1 MTTTADGAPGPAPAV
16 HPAVAAASVP
26 RWTSG
31 LDVAVAAGLAVWGL
45 LEVLLSPELA
55 ATPATLF
62 VLVATLPLALRRRF
76 PGSVTVVVSVALVVH
91 AATAEAAATFTPF
104 PSLLLAAFTVAVHVA
119 PLPAAVGLGLV
130 PVIAMGAAGQ
140 LGYFGVEATQPRSV
154 ILLFFFVAGA
164 WTGGRVVHHRALAA
178 LRAEQSSADAAGR
191 AVAAERARIARELH
205 DVVAH
210 AVSVVVLQTGAAEL
224 FVGRDPDRAR
234 DHIGMARRTA
244 TEAMAEMRHLLDVL
258 REGEAVY
265 VPQPGIERLPDLV
278 DEARGAGLDV
288 ALDVAVDQP
297 VPDGPSLAVY
307 RIVQESLTNVL
318 RHAPGARTAVAVARR
333 GDTVTVTVR
342 DSGRRAG
349 AAGPELAP
357 EGLRGGGHGLPG
369 MRERVRVYGGS
380 LAVGPEPDGGW
391 SVRAVLPVTAP

>member
-1 MTTTADGAPGPAPAV
+1 MTTTAEAAR

-31 LDVAVAAGLAVWGL
+31 LDLAVAVGLAVWGL
-45 LEVLLSPELA
+45 VEVVLSPDLGLVPGA
-55 ATPATLF
+55 LF

-76 PGSVTVVVSVALVVH
+76 PGSVTAVVAAALVVH

-104 PSLLLAAFTVAVHVA
+104 PSLLLAAFTVAVHVRS
-119 PLPAAVGLGLV
+119 LPAAVGLGLL
-130 PVIAMGAAGQ
+130 PVAAMGMAGQ
-140 LGYFGVEATQPRSV
+140 LGYFGVEAARPRALV
-154 ILLFFFVAGA
+154 LLVFFVAGA

-178 LRAEQSSADAAGR
+178 LRAEEGSAAAADR
-191 AVAAERARIARELH
+191 AVAQERARIARELH

-210 AVSVVVLQTGAAEL
+210 AVSVVVLQTGAAEQ

-234 DHIGMARRTA
+234 GHVGMARRTA

-265 VPQPGIERLPDLV
+265 LPQPGIERLPDLV

-288 ALDVAVDQP
+288 TLAVDVPVP

-318 RHAPGARTAVAVARR
+318 RHAPGARTTVAVGSTGREL
-333 GDTVTVTVR
+333 TVEVR
-342 DSGRRAG
+342 DHGRRADPEDG
-349 AAGPELAP
+349 HPAPAGLSS
-357 EGLRGGGHGLPG
+357 GGYGIPG

-391 SVRAVLPVTAP
+391 LVRAVLPAGSS

>member
-1 MTTTADGAPGPAPAV
+1 MTTTAGTAR
-16 HPAVAAASVP
+16 HPAVAAAAVP

-31 LDVAVAAGLAVWGL
+31 LDLAVAAGLAVWGL
-45 LEVLLSPELA
+45 VEVVLSPGLA
-55 ATPATLF
+55 PVPGALF
-62 VLVATLPLALRRRF
+62 VLVSTLPLAVRRRF
-76 PGSVTVVVSVALVVH
+76 PGSVTAVVAAALVVH

-104 PSLLLAAFTVAVHVA
+104 PSLLLAAFTVAVHVRS
-119 PLPAAVGLGLV
+119 LPAAVGLGAL
-130 PVIAMGAAGQ
+130 PVAAMAAAGQ
-140 LGYFGVEATQPRSV
+140 LGYFGVEASRPRALV
-154 ILLFFFVAGA
+154 LLFFFVAGA

-178 LRAEQSSADAAGR
+178 LRAEAGSAAAADR
-191 AVAAERARIARELH
+191 AVAQERARIARELH

-234 DHIGMARRTA
+234 DHIGTARRTA

-265 VPQPGIERLPDLV
+265 LPQPGIERLPDLV

-288 ALDVAVDQP
+288 ALTVDVAGT

-318 RHAPGARTAVAVARR
+318 RHAPGART
-333 GDTVTVTVR
+333 TVTVGRTGDELTVAVR
-342 DSGRRAG
+342 DHGRRAASG
-349 AAGPELAP
+349 DAP
-357 EGLRGGGHGLPG
+357 PAPSGLSSGGYGIPG

-391 SVRAVLPVTAP
+391 LVRAVLPVGSS

>member
-1 MTTTADGAPGPAPAV
+1 MTTTAAAAR
-16 HPAVAAASVP
+16 HPAVAAAAVP

-31 LDVAVAAGLAVWGL
+31 HDLAVAAGLAVWGL
-45 LEVLLSPELA
+45 VEVVLSPGLA
-55 ATPATLF
+55 PVPGALF
-62 VLVATLPLALRRRF
+62 VLVSTLPLALRRRF
-76 PGSVTVVVSVALVVH
+76 PGSVTAVVSAALVVH

-104 PSLLLAAFTVAVHVA
+104 PSLLLAAFTVAVHVRS
-119 PLPAAVGLGLV
+119 LPAAVGLGAL
-130 PVIAMGAAGQ
+130 PLAAMAAAGQ
-140 LGYFGVEATQPRSV
+140 LGYFGVEGAHPRALV
-154 ILLFFFVAGA
+154 LLFFFVAGA

-178 LRAEQSSADAAGR
+178 LRAEAGSAAAADR
-191 AVAAERARIARELH
+191 AVAQERARIARELH

-234 DHIGMARRTA
+234 DHIGTARRTA

-265 VPQPGIERLPDLV
+265 LPQPGIERLPDLV

-288 ALDVAVDQP
+288 ALTVDVAGP

-318 RHAPGARTAVAVARR
+318 RHAPGAPTAVTVARA
-333 GDTVTVTVR
+333 GDELTVAVR
-342 DSGRRAG
+342 DHGRRATPG
-349 AAGPELAP
+349 DAP
-357 EGLRGGGHGLPG
+357 PAPSGLSSGGYGIPG

-391 SVRAVLPVTAP
+391 LVRAVLPVGPS

>member
-1 MTTTADGAPGPAPAV
+1 MTTTAEAAR

-31 LDVAVAAGLAVWGL
+31 LDLAVAVGLAVWGL
-45 LEVLLSPELA
+45 VEVVLSPDLA
-55 ATPATLF
+55 PVPGTLF

-76 PGSVTVVVSVALVVH
+76 PGWVTAVVAAALVVH

-104 PSLLLAAFTVAVHVA
+104 PSLLLAAFTVAVHVRS
-119 PLPAAVGLGLV
+119 LPAALGLGAL
-130 PVIAMGAAGQ
+130 PVAAMGVAGQ
-140 LGYFGVEATQPRSV
+140 LGYFGVEAARPRALV
-154 ILLFFFVAGA
+154 LLFFFVAGA

-178 LRAEQSSADAAGR
+178 LRAEEGSAAAADR
-191 AVAAERARIARELH
+191 AVAQERARIARELH

-210 AVSVVVLQTGAAEL
+210 AVSVVVLQTGAAEQ

-234 DHIGMARRTA
+234 GHIGMARRTA

-265 VPQPGIERLPDLV
+265 LPQPGIERLPDLV

-288 ALDVAVDQP
+288 TLAVDVAES

-318 RHAPGARTAVAVARR
+318 RHAPGARTTVAVGRA
-333 GDTVTVTVR
+333 GGELTVEVR
-342 DSGRRAG
+342 DHGRRTHPG
-349 AAGPELAP
+349 GTHPAP
-357 EGLRGGGHGLPG
+357 SGLSSGGYGIPG

-391 SVRAVLPVTAP
+391 LVRAVLPVGSS

>member
-1 MTTTADGAPGPAPAV
+1 VTTTAQAAR

-31 LDVAVAAGLAVWGL
+31 LDLAVAVGLAVWGL
-45 LEVLLSPELA
+45 VEVVLSPDLA
-55 ATPATLF
+55 PVPGTLF

-76 PGSVTVVVSVALVVH
+76 PGWVTAVVAAALVVH

-104 PSLLLAAFTVAVHVA
+104 PSLLLAAFTVAVHVRS
-119 PLPAAVGLGLV
+119 LPAALGLGAL
-130 PVIAMGAAGQ
+130 PVAAMGVAGQ
-140 LGYFGVEATQPRSV
+140 LGYFGVEAARPRALV
-154 ILLFFFVAGA
+154 LLFFFVAGA

-178 LRAEQSSADAAGR
+178 LRAEEGSAAAADR
-191 AVAAERARIARELH
+191 AVAQERARIARELH

-210 AVSVVVLQTGAAEL
+210 AVSVVVLQTGAAEQ

-234 DHIGMARRTA
+234 GHIGMARRTA

-265 VPQPGIERLPDLV
+265 LPQPGIERLPDLV

-288 ALDVAVDQP
+288 TLAVDVAES

-318 RHAPGARTAVAVARR
+318 RHAPGARTTVAVGRAGGELTVEVRDHGRR
-333 GDTVTVTVR
+333 THQGDTHPAP
-342 DSGRRAG
+342 SG
-349 AAGPELAP
+349 LNS
-357 EGLRGGGHGLPG
+357 GGYGIPG

-391 SVRAVLPVTAP
+391 LVRAVLPVGSS